1 MRDALAKEAAS
12 SWSPVGAVLDLEKA
26 RPEHPKRSLSE
37 IRKAF
42 SRLKFESRGSD
53 EEYAKVVLEE
63 MAEMAELRKRA
74 TKCSE

>member
-1 MRDALAKEAAS
+1 M
-12 SWSPVGAVLDLEKA
+12 EKA